1 MNSQA
6 NRDAPS
12 LDLCLTRALSVQ
24 RRIVM
29 FRKDNCCSIV
39 EQFISK
45 YALFSKVV
53 LYPLSLFLSQFEFYI
68 VRRQCVIN
76 FFSKEK

>member
-12 LDLCLTRALSVQ
+12 LDLRLTRALSVQ

-45 YALFSKVV
+45 YTFC
-53 LYPLSLFLSQFEFYI
+53 PF
-68 VRRQCVIN
+68 
-76 FFSKEK
+76 